1 MARVVKGQV
10 AALFAFDVGHE
21 ASLERLSAMLGAT
34 PVHPLSRKKRTPT
47 LMQYTKPPQI
57 LSLGLATGHFAVA
70 GSIQAT
76 IFDFGAVSAAYCRPA
91 WRKNGVTPEDLAQVG
106 HDLYDHDL
114 GLHAK

>member
-1 MARVVKGQV
+1 MARVVKDQV
-10 AALFAFDVGHE
+10 VALFAFDVGHK